1 MGVSRIARDCERSDF
16 SGSGDNPPVLGPYA
30 AHVDSQT
37 DAREFLQSRRAR
49 LSPEES
55 GFEFTGTRR
64 RVPGLRREEVAQL
77 AGVSVDYYTRLEK
90 GRLETASPAV
100 LDAIARALRLDQAER
115 SHLMA
120 LARAARGDQA
130 DDTSPGRDLTVRPSL
145 DWMLGAMSRC
155 PAYIRNGRLDLLAS
169 NALGRA
175 LYEPMFD
182 SAARSKNLAAFCFL
196 DHRAKVFFPEWPD
209 VAKETVA
216 LLRAELGRHPSDDAM
231 SELVRHLFDGCEVFR
246 SLWASHDVRQVLAET
261 KCFEH
266 PIVGPLTLALE
277 ALDVVADPGLT
288 MVAYAAEPGSRSE
301 EGLSHLS
308 SLVTAG

>member
-1 MGVSRIARDCERSDF
+1 MRNLCMGVSRIARNCERSDF
-16 SGSGDNPPVLGPYA
+16 SGSGDNPPALGPYA

-145 DWMLGAMSRC
+145 DWMLGAMSCC
-155 PAYIRNGRLDLLAS
+155 PLA
-169 NALGRA
+169 
-175 LYEPMFD
+175 
-182 SAARSKNLAAFCFL
+182 
-196 DHRAKVFFPEWPD
+196 
-209 VAKETVA
+209 
-216 LLRAELGRHPSDDAM
+216 
-231 SELVRHLFDGCEVFR
+231 
-246 SLWASHDVRQVLAET
+246 
-261 KCFEH
+261 
-266 PIVGPLTLALE
+266 
-277 ALDVVADPGLT
+277 
-288 MVAYAAEPGSRSE
+288 
-301 EGLSHLS
+301 
-308 SLVTAG
+308 